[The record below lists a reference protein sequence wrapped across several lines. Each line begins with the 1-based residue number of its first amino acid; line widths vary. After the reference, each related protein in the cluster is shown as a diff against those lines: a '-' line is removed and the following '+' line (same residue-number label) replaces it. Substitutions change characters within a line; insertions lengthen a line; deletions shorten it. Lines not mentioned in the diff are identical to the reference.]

1 MTIVSHNQD
10 YGHFHHPCCQGHDRA
25 LRIQGRMSSGFEFV
39 SLFFLFSFVMQAC
52 NDAYN
57 DEKYHNNSDVEG
69 EAGD

>member
-1 MTIVSHNQD
+1 
-10 YGHFHHPCCQGHDRA
+10 
-25 LRIQGRMSSGFEFV
+25 MSSGFDFV
-39 SLFFLFSFVMQAC
+39 SLLFSFGMQAY